1 MIAQQCDL
9 LAGEFIWTGGDC
21 HLYDNH
27 EEQVRLQL
35 SRDARPFPTLRLR
48 RAASLFDYDYDDV
61 QVFGYDPAPAIR
73 APVAV

>member
-1 MIAQQCDL
+1 M
-9 LAGEFIWTGGDC
+9 
-21 HLYDNH
+21 
-27 EEQVRLQL
+27 RLQL

-61 QVFGYDPAPAIR
+61 QVPDYDPAPAIQ